1 MTENNQFNE
10 PEHLSGLKN
19 KLLGLSQEEQSYLL
33 DALNGSPSFEDKWIK
48 STHRAIKNSLVLELK
63 YASSLPSPPNST
75 SKLPHTL
82 RQVEPIG
89 IFYYSHHWHLI
100 GYCLLRNE
108 YRDFRLDKVRSL
120 EVLGL
125 NFKPQERVTLVE
137 YLKSVQ
143 VKKKLKPV
151 LIKVSPMVNQVIS
164 QSKWSMGFVREL
176 PQVDENILLE
186 FWTNHL
192 ESFARWVISLVPDI
206 EVIEPVE
213 LNQKLKDLA
222 QQAHSIFNQ

>member
-1 MTENNQFNE
+1 M
-10 PEHLSGLKN
+10 
-19 KLLGLSQEEQSYLL
+19 GLSQEEQSYLL
-33 DALNGSPSFEDKWIK
+33 DVLNGSPSFEDKWIK
-48 STHRAIKNSLVLELK
+48 STHRAVKNSLVLELS
-63 YASSLPSPPNST
+63 YISSISSSPKS
-75 SKLPHTL
+75 SHTL

-151 LIKVSPMVNQVIS
+151 LIKVSPMVHKVIA
-164 QSKWSMGFVREL
+164 QSKWTMGFVREL

-192 ESFARWVISLVPDI
+192 ENFARWVISLVPDI

>member
-1 MTENNQFNE
+1 MTENNLFNE
-10 PEHLSGLKN
+10 PEHLSELKN
-19 KLLGLSQEEQSYLL
+19 KLLELSQEEQSHLL
-33 DALNGSPSFEDKWIK
+33 DALKGSQSLEDKWIQ
-48 STHRAIKNSLVLELK
+48 STHRAVKNSLVLELS
-63 YASSLPSPPNST
+63 YSSSPKMSQ
-75 SKLPHTL
+75 TL

-100 GYCLLRNE
+100 GYCLLRDE

-125 NFKPQERVTLVE
+125 KFNSQKRMTLVE

-143 VKKKLKPV
+143 QNKKLKPIV
-151 LIKVSPMVNQVIS
+151 IKVSPMLHQVIG
-164 QSKWSMGFVREL
+164 QRKWTMGFVREL

-186 FWTNHL
+186 FWVNHL
-192 ESFARWVISLVPDI
+192 ESFARWIISLVPDV
-206 EVIEPVE
+206 EVIKPDE

-222 QQAHSIFNQ
+222 RQANSIFNS

>member
-1 MTENNQFNE
+1 MTENNLFNE
-10 PEHLSGLKN
+10 PEHLSEMKN
-19 KLLGLSQEEQSYLL
+19 KLLGLSQEEQAYLL

-48 STHRAIKNSLVLELK
+48 STHRAVKNSLVLELS
-63 YASSLPSPPNST
+63 YSSSPKMSQ
-75 SKLPHTL
+75 TL

-100 GYCLLRNE
+100 GYCLLRDE
-108 YRDFRLDKVRSL
+108 YRDFRLDKIRSL

-125 NFKPQERVTLVE
+125 KFNSQKRMTLVE

-143 VKKKLKPV
+143 QNKKLKPIV
-151 LIKVSPMVNQVIS
+151 IKVSPMVHQVIA
-164 QSKWSMGFVREL
+164 QRKWTMGFVREL

-186 FWTNHL
+186 FWVNHL
-192 ESFARWVISLVPDI
+192 ESFARWVISLVPDV
-206 EVIEPVE
+206 EVIKPDE

-222 QQAHSIFNQ
+222 RQANSIFNP

>member
-48 STHRAIKNSLVLELK
+48 STHRAVKNSLVLELS
-63 YASSLPSPPNST
+63 YISSISSSPKS
-75 SKLPHTL
+75 SHTL

-151 LIKVSPMVNQVIS
+151 LIKVSPMVHKVIA
-164 QSKWSMGFVREL
+164 QSKWTMGFVREL

-192 ESFARWVISLVPDI
+192 ENFARWVISLVPDI